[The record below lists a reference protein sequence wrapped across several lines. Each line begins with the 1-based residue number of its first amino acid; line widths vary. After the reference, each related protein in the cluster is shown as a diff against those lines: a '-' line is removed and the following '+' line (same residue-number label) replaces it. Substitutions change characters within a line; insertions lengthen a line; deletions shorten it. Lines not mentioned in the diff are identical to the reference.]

1 MKLDTLHNHIAVFM
15 DGYTSHVS
23 KLSSSLGSSSCLVDK
38 MSTKAFIL
46 RNYIRILTNYK
57 LLKDGIEFV
66 GGITFT
72 DLVIDKSVNPA
83 NIYTITLTHGSIVIS
98 IDFSDDTNS
107 ETIASEFY
115 NRFASYAEV
124 KTYLKDNNLYIYSDT
139 STTVTITAA
148 DLIGVQTYVNT
159 AISSDLAEEYY
170 ITLNNSIT
178 FYEMCNIITNTYK
191 ILETQCN
198 CN

>member
-1 MKLDTLHNHIAVFM
+1 MKSDVLNNHIIVFM
-15 DGYTSHVS
+15 DGYTSHVD

-46 RNYIRILTNYK
+46 RNYIRILKDYR
-57 LLKDGIEFV
+57 LLEDGMEFV

-72 DLVIDKSVNPA
+72 DLVIDKSVNPS

-98 IDFSDDTNS
+98 IDFSEDITGIL
-107 ETIASEFY
+107 IANEFY
-115 NRFASYAEV
+115 NRFASYPTVGTLLSDE
-124 KTYLKDNNLYIYSDT
+124 DLYIYSDN
-139 STTVTITAA
+139 STTVTITAS
-148 DLIGVQTYVNT
+148 DLIGVQTYSNI

-170 ITLNNSIT
+170 VSYRNLLSFDEICS
-178 FYEMCNIITNTYK
+178 IITNTYK
-191 ILETQCN
+191 ILDTQCN